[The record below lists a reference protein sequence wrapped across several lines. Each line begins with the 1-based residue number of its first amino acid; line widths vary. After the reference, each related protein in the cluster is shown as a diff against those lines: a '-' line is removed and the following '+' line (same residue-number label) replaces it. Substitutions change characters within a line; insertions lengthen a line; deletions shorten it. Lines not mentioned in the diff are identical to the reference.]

1 MALIDAHA
9 HIGSWPYW
17 PVPDSSAEALVRR
30 MDRLGIDAAAVAS
43 LRGVFSDWRAGND
56 ETLDAARRHPGRI
69 IPFANL
75 GPTGGWSG
83 AEVAVLAGLGFR
95 GIRLHPLFHRYALT
109 DPVLHNVCD
118 VAGQYGLP
126 IVLPTRP
133 MMNWRFATVPVE
145 GFQALASA
153 HPRTS
158 FLLSGPNYLGE
169 AQAALRCLR
178 ECPNVRIE
186 ISCLQGFDAVGRMAD
201 EAGADRVLFGTGAPL
216 HAAACNV
223 DKFNHARLN
232 QSDRAAVGSEN
243 ALRFCGLKTLSD
255 TKRLLRKAGRRTRPA

>member
-17 PVPDSSAEALVRR
+17 TVPDTSAAALVRR

-56 ETLDAARRHPGRI
+56 ETLEAARRHPGRI
-69 IPFANL
+69 IPFAIL

-83 AEVAVLAGLGFR
+83 AEVAILAGSGFR
-95 GIRLHPLFHRYALT
+95 GIRLHPLFHSYALT
-109 DPVLHNVCD
+109 DPVLHNVCE

-126 IVLPTRP
+126 VVLPTRP

-145 GFQALASA
+145 GFQALAAA

-169 AQAALRCLR
+169 AQAAARCLR
-178 ECPNVRIE
+178 ECRNVRIE

-201 EAGADRVLFGTGAPL
+201 EFGADRVLFSTGAPL
-216 HAAACNV
+216 HAAACNTE
-223 DKFNHARLN
+223 KFLHARLN
-232 QSDRAAVGSEN
+232 RSARAAVGWEN
-243 ALRFCGLKTLSD
+243 ALRICGLKSLAD
-255 TKRLLRKAGRRTRPA
+255 TRRLAKRLG